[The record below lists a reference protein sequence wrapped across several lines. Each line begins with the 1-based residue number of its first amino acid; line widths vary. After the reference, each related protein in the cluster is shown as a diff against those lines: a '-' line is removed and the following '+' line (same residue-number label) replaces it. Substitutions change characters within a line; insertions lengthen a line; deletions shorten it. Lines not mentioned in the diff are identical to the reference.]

1 MIIHKPTLSQIS
13 KKGKEEI
20 ERVTNSIQ
28 IIGEQ
33 IKSLFTFPTSVI
45 IHILQKK
52 IYSGNFSE
60 TNVKK
65 VR

>member
-1 MIIHKPTLSQIS
+1 MIIHKPTLSKIS

-20 ERVTNSIQ
+20 KRVTNSIQ

-45 IHILQKK
+45 IHILQK
-52 IYSGNFSE
+52 IYIQATSLKQMS
-60 TNVKK
+60 KK
-65 VR
+65 

>member
-1 MIIHKPTLSQIS
+1 MIIHKPTLSKIS

-33 IKSLFTFPTSVI
+33 IKSLFTFPTCVI
-45 IHILQKK
+45 IHILPKK
-52 IYSGNFSE
+52 NIF
-60 TNVKK
+60 
-65 VR
+65 RQLL